1 MGVSG
6 GAVSVEPAAVV
17 PPTLPAV
24 DDMVILLFR
33 WFIVVGGER
42 S

>member
-1 MGVSG
+1 MLVGVSG
-6 GAVSVEPAAVV
+6 GAVSAEAL

-24 DDMVILLFR
+24 DDMVVIYSF
-33 WFIVVGGER
+33 GGL